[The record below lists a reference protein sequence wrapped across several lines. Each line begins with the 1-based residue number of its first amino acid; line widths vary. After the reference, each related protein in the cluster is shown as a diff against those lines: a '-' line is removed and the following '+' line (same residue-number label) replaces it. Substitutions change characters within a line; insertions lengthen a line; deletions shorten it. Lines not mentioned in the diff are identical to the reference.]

1 MDANTVLSILVVL
14 LVVGVLLWFIQTYV
28 PMAPPIKTILTTV
41 VVLAMLF
48 WLLSLVWPT
57 LLSILGR

>member
-1 MDANTVLSILVVL
+1 MDASTVLSILVVL
-14 LVVGVLLWFIQTYV
+14 LVVGVALWFIQTYV

-57 LLSILGR
+57 LLSILGH